1 MKLRTR
7 FAPSPTGHLHVGN
20 GYSALICQQWAEK
33 NGAELLL
40 RIEDIDHTR
49 CRNEFVPDMLED
61 LRWLGF
67 TWHGEVRH
75 QSDYLT
81 DYHEAL
87 VRLQQLGVIYPCF
100 CSRSHIRAEI
110 ERMGLAPPTS
120 DEADPYPG
128 ICRDMDSPRHRHR
141 MQHEAFAW
149 RLDMAAA
156 ARLIDK
162 TLAWRDSQGHH
173 HPVDPFSHGDV
184 VIGRK
189 DIGISY
195 HLAVIVDDAIQGM
208 THVIRGKDLVASTGI
223 HRLLQALLD
232 LPDPVYIHHDLLHDE
247 QGRKLAKRHGSP
259 TLRQLRDM
267 GADPG
272 HLRDVLL
279 GSSTGDIWSTEKFLG
294 MGLA

>member
-7 FAPSPTGHLHVGN
+7 FAPSPTGHLHIGN

-33 NGAELLL
+33 NRAELLL

-49 CRNEFVPDMLED
+49 CRDEFVPDMLED
-61 LRWLGF
+61 LQWLGIV
-67 TWHGEVRH
+67 WHGEVRH
-75 QSDYLT
+75 QSDFLT

-87 VRLQQLGVIYPCF
+87 DRLQRIGVVYPCF
-100 CSRSHIRAEI
+100 CSRSRVRAEV
-110 ERMGLAPPTS
+110 ENMGLAPHAS

-128 ICRDMDSPRHRHR
+128 LCRELDMPQRKKR

-156 ARLIDK
+156 AKAVSDV
-162 TLAWRDSQGHH
+162 LAWRDSHGHH

-195 HLAVIVDDAIQGM
+195 HLAVVVDDAIQGI
-208 THVIRGKDLVASTGI
+208 THVIRGRDLAASTGI
-223 HRLLQALLD
+223 HRLLQALLN
-232 LPDPVYIHHDLLHDE
+232 LPDPVYIHHELLHDE
-247 QGRKLAKRHGSP
+247 HGVKLSKRHGAL
-259 TLRQLRDM
+259 TLKQLRDM
-267 GADPG
+267 GANPG

-279 GSSTGDIWSTEKFLG
+279 DSSLGGAWSIEKFPD

>member
-7 FAPSPTGHLHVGN
+7 FAPSPTGHLHIGN
-20 GYSALICQQWAEK
+20 GYSALICQQWAGE

-49 CRNEFVPDMLED
+49 CRNEFGPDILED
-61 LRWLGF
+61 LQWLGIV
-67 TWHGEVRH
+67 WHGEVRH

-87 VRLQQLGVIYPCF
+87 ARLQKLGVIYPCF
-100 CSRSHIRAEI
+100 CSRSHIRAEV
-110 ERMGLAPPTS
+110 ERMGLAPHTS
-120 DEADPYPG
+120 DETDPYPG
-128 ICRDMDSPRHRHR
+128 ICRNLDIHQRERR
-141 MQHEAFAW
+141 IQKEAFAW

-156 ARLIDK
+156 ARLTDK
-162 TLAWRDSQGHH
+162 ALAWRDNHGRH

-195 HLAVIVDDAIQGM
+195 HLAVVVDDAIQGM
-208 THVIRGKDLVASTGI
+208 THVIRGKDLVTSTGI
-223 HRLLQALLD
+223 HRLLQALLG

-247 QGRKLAKRHGSP
+247 HGVKLSKRHGAP
-259 TLRQLRDM
+259 TLSQLRDM
-267 GADPG
+267 GADPD

-279 GSSTGDIWSTEKFLG
+279 DSCPGDIWNTEKFLG